1 MLKAAANVAQRTTVV
16 GLLGLTG
23 FGLWTIGGQ
32 VNDLRRQAREYAE
45 KHPEDNVLD
54 ISKMKR

>member
-54 ISKMKR
+54 IR